1 MNLDEIRLHFHIFMS
16 PELKYETFMK
26 YHWYF
31 FPCFFKRNVK
41 SVSGVEDNG
50 VYEVQNWMSCP
61 VL

>member
-1 MNLDEIRLHFHIFMS
+1 MS